1 MIRNSFLALTHVG
14 FALGGFA
21 LGIYMLPILMAPEA
35 PSATEVAGIQS
46 QSTFNGT
53 FRRDLQDSDLLHWG
67 DGEVSIGEDAVTLV
81 GRIAPGPDYRLYLS
95 PKFVETEQE
104 FLALKSSMVQVG
116 PVKTFDNF
124 IVKMPAELNPAEY
137 NSVIIWCEA
146 FGQFITAARYQ

>member
-1 MIRNSFLALTHVG
+1 MIRNLFLALTHIS
-14 FALGGFA
+14 FALGGFF
-21 LGIYMLPILMAPEA
+21 LGIYILPILLAPEA
-35 PSATEVAGIQS
+35 PSATEVADIQS
-46 QSTFNGT
+46 HSTFSGT

-67 DGEVSIGEDAVTLV
+67 DGEVSIGEDAVTLM
-81 GRIAPGPDYRLYLS
+81 GSIAPGPDYRLYLS